1 MSRHQIILTFN
12 HFESETALP
21 AESKELLNAAVKALD
36 QAYAPYSGFQ
46 VGAALRLAN
55 GEILLGSNQ
64 ENAAY
69 PSGLC
74 AERTVVYYAGN
85 RFPGVKMEE
94 LVVVARKAGEQAL
107 VPACPCGAC
116 RQAMLEYEERQG
128 SPIRLIF
135 KQQDK
140 GFLGLDSVS
149 DSLPFKFGADSLGI

>member
-1 MSRHQIILTFN
+1 MSRHQITLTFN
-12 HFESETALP
+12 HFESESALP
-21 AESKELLNAAVKALD
+21 VSSQELLNAAIQALD
-36 QAYAPYSGFQ
+36 QAHAPYSGFH

-55 GEILLGSNQ
+55 GQILLGSNQ

-85 RFPGVKMEE
+85 AFPKVKMEE
-94 LVVVARKAGEQAL
+94 IVVVARKAGDTQL

-116 RQAMLEYEERQG
+116 RQAILEYEERQG

-135 KQQDK
+135 KQLDK
-140 GFLGLDSVS
+140 GFLGLDSVA